1 MGGSSPGNYIKG
13 HPRDSQVSR
22 PRDSLQTRR
31 AGNTHWGRGS
41 PPHYTNRAQ
50 GKLLSYGRLQPLTHG
65 APSRCTLT
73 EGGEGTS
80 LLPWELQQRWWAG
93 RRRSSNPIQP
103 ITAGAYHGGKNPVLY
118 KTMQKG
124 PAELRNGQQDLRLG
138 FRKMLCI
145 FLIKGQEPCNR
156 VCVTTQD
163 FSVTITELWTKRSP
177 DSREIYSRVKGAT
190 QLHRSPAS
198 MNVPIHNTR
207 EGTFLKSSFLI

>member
-1 MGGSSPGNYIKG
+1 M
-13 HPRDSQVSR
+13 
-22 PRDSLQTRR
+22 
-31 AGNTHWGRGS
+31 
-41 PPHYTNRAQ
+41 
-50 GKLLSYGRLQPLTHG
+50 
-65 APSRCTLT
+65 T
-73 EGGEGTS
+73 EGGEETS
-80 LLPWELQQRWWAG
+80 LLSWELQQRWWAG
-93 RRRSSNPIQP
+93 RRKSSNPIQP
-103 ITAGAYHGGKNPVLY
+103 ITAGVYHGGKNPLLY

-177 DSREIYSRVKGAT
+177 DSRELHSRAKGAT